1 MQHPAAYMKPVHIAL
16 QLMGCRVVLGSGGEE
31 GREAAAT
38 LVRLLRE
45 GWSTVILPDGP
56 SGPAR
61 ALKKGLLHIALESQ
75 VPIVPVRFR
84 VERALR
90 WWSWDRKSIPL
101 PFSQINVVFDEPV
114 IVTKSGF
121 DDAGEVLAK
130 RMSGAEG

>member
-1 MQHPAAYMKPVHIAL
+1 MPIA
-16 QLMGCRVVLGSGGEE
+16 RVG
-31 GREAAAT
+31 
-38 LVRLLRE
+38 
-45 GWSTVILPDGP
+45 
-56 SGPAR
+56 
-61 ALKKGLLHIALESQ
+61 
-75 VPIVPVRFR
+75 
-84 VERALR
+84 RALR